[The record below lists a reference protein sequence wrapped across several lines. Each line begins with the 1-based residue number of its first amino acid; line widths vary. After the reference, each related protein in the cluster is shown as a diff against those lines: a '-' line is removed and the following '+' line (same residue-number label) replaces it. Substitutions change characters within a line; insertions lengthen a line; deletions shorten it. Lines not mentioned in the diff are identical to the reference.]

1 VAPLSR
7 EPELLESAVG
17 YALAGAGMATPQL
30 LSRPTPCPGWDLG
43 YYPILDRA
51 PKGRDEGDGW
61 QLWIRRHDEYVEDSP
76 PASPIGGRLL
86 RSGRGDR

>member
-30 LSRPTPCPGWDLG
+30 LSRPT
-43 YYPILDRA
+43 RA
-51 PKGRDEGDGW
+51 RAGTWATARSWTSAQGRDEGDGW